1 MINLSQLYED
11 IAPIMPFLS
20 SVPFII
26 KEQEGR
32 KPADDYITVKFKNW
46 QRLGSQSMEHAG
58 GTSSVFNTK
67 SLYRV
72 TIEFVAIGNDAN
84 ENLLSVEHNIEKP
97 SVRSQFQAEGFAFL
111 NCDPI
116 RPIPKL
122 VSTGWEQQYTLN
134 ANFNIV
140 VSDSDDLGYIE
151 FVEINTTIKDQSNNT
166 VVDSDI
172 TVDIV
177 P

>member
-11 IAPIMPFLS
+11 IAPIMPSLS

-26 KEQEGR
+26 KEQEGA

-46 QRLGSQSMEHAG
+46 QRLGSQSTEHAG
-58 GTSSVFNTK
+58 GTSTSFITQ

-72 TIEFVAIGNDAN
+72 TIEFIAIGNDAN
-84 ENLLSVEHNIEKP
+84 QNLLNAEHNIEKE
-97 SVRSQFQAEGFAFL
+97 SVRSMFQAEGFAFL

-116 RPIPKL
+116 HPIPKL
-122 VSTGWEQQYTLN
+122 VSTGWEQQYSLN

-140 VSDSDDLGYIE
+140 VSDSDDLGYVE
-151 FVEINTTIKDQSNNT
+151 FLEITTIVKDSLDNT
-166 VVDSDI
+166 LIESET